1 MGRHRAEGPGG
12 EIVWMEWSDRALFD
26 ADWKVREFQSVGRDI
41 TESVRMEEW
50 VRRIHGAESAART
63 SAAIA
68 HDLRSVFQVLLLQ
81 LDPRLPASA
90 EARLQSIRRAVNQ
103 GADLLEQLR
112 ELRYGQVER
121 YIPGVLARRVEE
133 LLPLLRDM
141 AGSRVH
147 IEMRLAD
154 VPCVITGNPTQIDQ
168 ILLNLVGNA
177 AEAAKTRCTVTLST
191 HRDPIDSFS
200 SEHRWTRTRPAEC
213 CVLRVADEAGGID
226 AGILP
231 RLFETNVSTK
241 GDGRGLGLATVKA
254 IVEAHQG
261 SIAVATNPM
270 GTMFEVAFPVSSAA

>member
-1 MGRHRAEGPGG
+1 
-12 EIVWMEWSDRALFD
+12 
-26 ADWKVREFQSVGRDI
+26 
-41 TESVRMEEW
+41 
-50 VRRIHGAESAART
+50 
-63 SAAIA
+63 
-68 HDLRSVFQVLLLQ
+68 
-81 LDPRLPASA
+81 
-90 EARLQSIRRAVNQ
+90 
-103 GADLLEQLR
+103 
-112 ELRYGQVER
+112 
-121 YIPGVLARRVEE
+121 
-133 LLPLLRDM
+133 
-141 AGSRVH
+141 
-147 IEMRLAD
+147 
-154 VPCVITGNPTQIDQ
+154 
-168 ILLNLVGNA
+168 LNLVGNA